1 MSVNGRK
8 EKFVWADRLRIAA
21 TIGVITV
28 HASASIPP
36 LFGHV
41 SPGTWWSAHIIDCM
55 ARFCVPVFVMLSGA
69 LLLRNA
75 GKPAEFFRKRFLRI
89 VFPFIFWSLTYSL
102 LQLTLKTGRLWE
114 MSALE
119 YLNFFLGQLSGDRIS
134 YHFWYVYMIMGLY
147 LLIPFIGGLIRSAKD
162 SSLLGFTAVW
172 FLLIFWVDITDQDFK
187 IPDMLRYLGYLPLG
201 YYLGTMD
208 INRIH
213 RFVPLGLTVLGGMT
227 TIIGTFWL
235 SNQSS
240 KFNTLLYGY
249 ANPSILLF
257 SVGVFMLFK
266 SLNGYPSGKAG
277 LFINRYSYGI
287 YLVHVLVLSQIK
299 LPWLNE
305 YPLIGIP
312 LTVFICLIVSGAV
325 IFLVNKLPGG
335 KYVSG

>member
-1 MSVNGRK
+1 MI
-8 EKFVWADRLRIAA
+8 KFGWADKLRVAA

-36 LFGHV
+36 LFGQI
-41 SPGTWWSAHIIDCM
+41 SPGTWWTAHIIDCM

-69 LLLRNA
+69 LLLRNPSR
-75 GKPAEFFRKRFLRI
+75 PAEFFRKRFLRI
-89 VFPFIFWSLTYSL
+89 VFPFLFWSFTYSL

-114 MSALE
+114 MSASE
-119 YLNFFLGQLSGDRIS
+119 YLSFFWGQLAGDRIS

-147 LLIPFIGGLIRSAKD
+147 LLIPFIGGLIRSATD
-162 SSLLGFTAVW
+162 SSVLGFAGVW
-172 FLLIFWVDITDQDFK
+172 FLLIFWIDVTDQGFK

-201 YYLGTMD
+201 YYLGKKDMNKAQRLVALVLT
-208 INRIH
+208 I
-213 RFVPLGLTVLGGMT
+213 LGFMIT
-227 TIIGTFWL
+227 TIGTFWL

-240 KFNTLLYGY
+240 KFNALLYGY

-266 SLNGYPSGKAG
+266 SLNWHPSDNAG
-277 LFINRYSYGI
+277 SFINRYSYGI

-299 LPWLNE
+299 LPWLHE

-312 LTVFICLIVSGAV
+312 LTVLICLKASGAV

-335 KYVSG
+335 KYISG